1 MDSFHL
7 QFLHPC
13 HYCTWWPWFQD
24 ILLRSWDGI
33 HLYWHRWWRWCKYY
47 SHNHCRHS
55 CLLLYH
61 HFQLQTCRWH
71 LVYYD
76 PWFKQRVYV
85 YWPVRHHH
93 HHPKISAL
101 SQMTP
106 LKIANSASMWGHYR
120 SRGLSSLRADFPPY
134 SQIMKIHL
142 RLYLSNTHLLG
153 SRYCLCK
160 NLLHYL
166 ILQLLRILIVV

>member
-1 MDSFHL
+1 MKSWFGPKNGAKTSESSL
-7 QFLHPC
+7 ILAWGQFGPIEMGLFLALIFGLNRPNCKGPIGPC
-13 HYCTWWPWFQD
+13 GGPIWEK
-24 ILLRSWDGI
+24 
-33 HLYWHRWWRWCKYY
+33 YWGHIKIKRGQ
-47 SHNHCRHS
+47 NG
-55 CLLLYH
+55 
-61 HFQLQTCRWH
+61 T
-71 LVYYD
+71 
-76 PWFKQRVYV
+76 
-85 YWPVRHHH
+85 
-93 HHPKISAL
+93 KISAL

-120 SRGLSSLRADFPPY
+120 SRGLSSLCADFPPY